1 MISNIESVAAPRHVN
16 ENELAQG
23 LTEIRQSP
31 KQIGTL
37 VLIVARPAGEQRL
50 CLKQADLSPDDG
62 LVGDRWR
69 ATSWLKRSD
78 GSPDPAVQI
87 TLMNSRCIELIAGDQ
102 SHWPLAGDNL
112 FVDFDLSAENLPVGT
127 RLRIG
132 ECLLEISE
140 PPHTGCAKFNR
151 RFGAAALKFVNSA
164 EGKALRL
171 RGVHAAIIEGGVVA
185 VGDRVETVP
194 PKATQPS

>member
-1 MISNIESVAAPRHVN
+1 M
-16 ENELAQG
+16 
-23 LTEIRQSP
+23 
-31 KQIGTL
+31 
-37 VLIVARPAGEQRL
+37 ARPAGEKRL
-50 CLKQADLSPDDG
+50 CLKRADLSPDNG
-62 LVGDRWR
+62 LIGDRWR

-87 TLMNSRCIELIAGDQ
+87 TLMNSRCIKLIAGDE
-102 SHWPLAGDNL
+102 SYWPLAGDNL

-140 PPHTGCAKFNR
+140 PPHTGYAKFNR

-164 EGKALRL
+164 EGKCCGCVACMPRL
-171 RGVHAAIIEGGVVA
+171 SRAESWQSAISSKPSRQSRSLDASQCRG
-185 VGDRVETVP
+185 
-194 PKATQPS
+194 